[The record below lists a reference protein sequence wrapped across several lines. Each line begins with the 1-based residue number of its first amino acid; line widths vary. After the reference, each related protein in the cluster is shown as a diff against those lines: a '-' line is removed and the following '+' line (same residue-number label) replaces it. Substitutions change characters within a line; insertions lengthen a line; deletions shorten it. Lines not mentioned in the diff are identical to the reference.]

1 VTQPPE
7 TGPAPA
13 GAEESSPV
21 TPPAAASDAE
31 APEAAA
37 PEAPVATP
45 DAAPQAAPDAAPQV
59 APEVAA
65 ATVAAPPATAAPT
78 PAVFGNASGRS
89 RRGEARTY
97 DFRRPTKLSREHVR
111 VLQIAQEAFARQA
124 TTILTTFLRAG
135 ARLELVGIEQFSY
148 DDYLATL
155 PNPVFITTFTLEP
168 LAGKG
173 LLAYPLDMAMA
184 IVDHMLGGSG
194 RAEQP
199 NRPMTAMESAIT
211 NHLLSRLLDEFA
223 ASFATI
229 TEIQPALNGFEYNP
243 QLAQAA
249 SGSDTVMV
257 ATFGMS
263 VGSREGEATL
273 VLPFSSFATALNNAA
288 SPQLSETALAKRK
301 RAAEALTARLNLV
314 PVDVSVRFA
323 PLTVSSADLLSLAVG
338 DVLLL
343 RHPPDSPLEVTTN
356 DVTFAYAIASNH
368 RRRLAAAIVPTPY
381 AAAKDSA

>member
-1 VTQPPE
+1 MRWNVTTPE
-7 TGPAPA
+7 TGPAPS
-13 GAEESSPV
+13 EPDIESPTESPDQV
-21 TPPAAASDAE
+21 AAPAAPAPAAPAPAPAPPAAP
-31 APEAAA
+31 APAA
-37 PEAPVATP
+37 P
-45 DAAPQAAPDAAPQV
+45 AAV
-59 APEVAA
+59 SF
-65 ATVAAPPATAAPT
+65 T
-78 PAVFGNASGRS
+78 PAAGR
-89 RRGEARTY
+89 RRGEPRTY

-148 DDYLATL
+148 DDYVVTL
-155 PNPVFITTFTLEP
+155 PNPVFISTFSLEP
-168 LAGKG
+168 MAGKG
-173 LLAYPLDMAMA
+173 MLAYPLDIAMA

-194 RAEQP
+194 RADQP
-199 NRPMTAMESAIT
+199 SRPMTAMETTIT
-211 NHLLSRLLDEFA
+211 NHLLDRLLDEFA
-223 ASFATI
+223 TSFATI
-229 TEIQPALNGFEYNP
+229 TEIQPALLGHEYNP

-249 SGSDTVMV
+249 AGSDTVMV
-257 ATFGMS
+257 ASYTMS

-273 VLPFSSFATALNNAA
+273 VLPFSSFAQALNNAA
-288 SPQLSETALAKRK
+288 SPQLSETALAKRR
-301 RAAEALTARLNLV
+301 RATEALTARLNLV

-343 RHPPDSPLEVTTN
+343 RHPPDAPLEVTTN

-381 AAAKDSA
+381 AAAKDTA

>member
-1 VTQPPE
+1 VTTPE
-7 TGPAPA
+7 TGPAPSEA
-13 GAEESSPV
+13 GPQSPDV
-21 TPPAAASDAE
+21 SPEAPAAAPAQ
-31 APEAAA
+31 AAA
-37 PEAPVATP
+37 P
-45 DAAPQAAPDAAPQV
+45 AAPAGPV
-59 APEVAA
+59 
-65 ATVAAPPATAAPT
+65 TNGTT
-78 PAVFGNASGRS
+78 GRT
-89 RRGEARTY
+89 RRGAPRTY

-135 ARLELVGIEQFSY
+135 ARLELNGIEQFSY
-148 DDYLATL
+148 DDYVQTL
-155 PNPVFITTFTLEP
+155 PNPIFISTFSLEP
-168 LAGKG
+168 MAGKG
-173 LLAYPLDMAMA
+173 
-184 IVDHMLGGSG
+184 MLGGSG
-194 RAEQP
+194 TADQP
-199 NRPMTAMESAIT
+199 SRPMTAMETTIS
-211 NHLLSRLLDEFA
+211 NHLLGRLLKEFA

-229 TEIQPALNGFEYNP
+229 TEIQPALLGHEYNP

-257 ATFGMS
+257 ASFSMA

-273 VLPFSSFATALNNAA
+273 VLPFSSFAQALNNAA
-288 SPQLSETALAKRK
+288 SPQLSESALAKRK

-343 RHPPDSPLEVTTN
+343 RHPPDAPLEVTTN

>member
-1 VTQPPE
+1 MRWNVTQPE
-7 TGPAPA
+7 TGPAPSEA
-13 GAEESSPV
+13 GSQSEDASPLAAAAPPAAAPPAGV
-21 TPPAAASDAE
+21 TPPA
-31 APEAAA
+31 
-37 PEAPVATP
+37 TG
-45 DAAPQAAPDAAPQV
+45 
-59 APEVAA
+59 
-65 ATVAAPPATAAPT
+65 TGTGT
-78 PAVFGNASGRS
+78 RS
-89 RRGEARTY
+89 RRGEPRTY

-155 PNPVFITTFTLEP
+155 PNPVFISTFTLEP

-173 LLAYPLDMAMA
+173 LLAYPLDIAMA
-184 IVDHMLGGSG
+184 TVDHMLGGSG
-194 RAEQP
+194 TADQP
-199 NRPMTAMESAIT
+199 NRPMTAMETAIT

-223 ASFATI
+223 TSFATI

-257 ATFGMS
+257 ATFSMA

-273 VLPFSSFATALNNAA
+273 VLPFSSFAQALNNAA
-288 SPQLSETALAKRK
+288 SPQLSETALAKRR

-343 RHPPDSPLEVTTN
+343 RHPPDAPLEVTTN
-356 DVTFAYAIASNH
+356 DVTFAHAIASNH
-368 RRRLAAAIVPTPY
+368 RRRLAAAIVPTPHA
-381 AAAKDSA
+381 AAAKETA

>member
-21 TPPAAASDAE
+21 TPPAAAPDAG
-31 APEAAA
+31 A
-37 PEAPVATP
+37 PEAPAAEAPAAAP
-45 DAAPQAAPDAAPQV
+45 DAAPQAAPDAA
-59 APEVAA
+59 AA
-65 ATVAAPPATAAPT
+65 QTAADVAAPPAAAPAA
-78 PAVFGNASGRS
+78 PVAASGRS
-89 RRGEARTY
+89 RRGEPRTY

-111 VLQIAQEAFARQA
+111 VLQIAQESFARQA

-135 ARLELVGIEQFSY
+135 ARLELRGIEQFSY

-211 NHLLSRLLDEFA
+211 NHLLSRLLDEFS

-257 ATFGMS
+257 ATFEMS
-263 VGSREGEATL
+263 VGAREGEATL
-273 VLPFSSFATALNNAA
+273 VLPFSSFASALNNAA
-288 SPQLSETALAKRK
+288 SPQLSETALAKRR
-301 RAAEALTARLNLV
+301 RAAEALTERLNLV

-343 RHPPDSPLEVTTN
+343 RHPPDAPLEVTTN

>member
-1 VTQPPE
+1 MRWNVTTPE
-7 TGPAPA
+7 TGPAPSEP
-13 GAEESSPV
+13 GPQSPEQS
-21 TPPAAASDAE
+21 PEAPAAQAQA
-31 APEAAA
+31 AAA
-37 PEAPVATP
+37 PAAQATP
-45 DAAPQAAPDAAPQV
+45 AAPAGG
-59 APEVAA
+59 
-65 ATVAAPPATAAPT
+65 T
-78 PAVFGNASGRS
+78 SSRS
-89 RRGEARTY
+89 RRGAPRTY

-135 ARLELVGIEQFSY
+135 ARLELNGIEQFSY
-148 DDYLATL
+148 DDYVQTL
-155 PNPVFITTFTLEP
+155 PNPVFISTFSLEP

-173 LLAYPLDMAMA
+173 MLAYPLDIAMA

-194 RAEQP
+194 TADQP
-199 NRPMTAMESAIT
+199 SRPMTAMETTIS
-211 NHLLSRLLDEFA
+211 NHLLGRLLDEFA

-229 TEIQPALNGFEYNP
+229 TEIQPALLGHEYNP

-257 ATFGMS
+257 ASYSMA

-273 VLPFSSFATALNNAA
+273 VLPFSSFAQALNNAA
-288 SPQLSETALAKRK
+288 SPQLSESALAKRK

-343 RHPPDSPLEVTTN
+343 RHPPDAPLEVTTN

-368 RRRLAAAIVPTPY
+368 RRRLAASIVPTPY
-381 AAAKDSA
+381 AAAKDTA

>member
-1 VTQPPE
+1 MREDVTQPDA
-7 TGPAPA
+7 GPAPR
-13 GAEESSPV
+13 GANAPA
-21 TPPAAASDAE
+21 PAASP
-31 APEAAA
+31 AP
-37 PEAPVATP
+37 
-45 DAAPQAAPDAAPQV
+45 
-59 APEVAA
+59 
-65 ATVAAPPATAAPT
+65 
-78 PAVFGNASGRS
+78 GSGGRS
-89 RRGEARTY
+89 RRGEPRTY

-135 ARLELVGIEQFSY
+135 ARLELVSIEQYSY
-148 DDYLATL
+148 DDYVATL
-155 PNPVFITTFTLEP
+155 PDPIFITTFTLEP

-173 LLAYPLDMAMA
+173 MLAYPLDIAMA

-194 RAEQP
+194 AAEQP
-199 NRPMTAMESAIT
+199 NRPMTAMEVSIT
-211 NHLLSRLLDEFA
+211 RHLLDRLLDEFA
-223 ASFATI
+223 TAFGHI
-229 TEIQPALNGFEYNP
+229 TEIQPAMAGLEYNP

-257 ATFGMS
+257 ATFAMA

-273 VLPFSSFATALNNAA
+273 VLPFSSFAQSLNNAA
-288 SPQLSETALAKRK
+288 SPQLSESALRK
-301 RAAEALTARLNLV
+301 RQRATEALKERLNLV

-343 RHPPDSPLEVTTN
+343 RHPRDSPLEVTTN

-368 RRRLAAAIVPTPY
+368 RRRLAASIVPTPY
-381 AAAKDSA
+381 AAAKDTA

>member
-1 VTQPPE
+1 VTSPE
-7 TGPAPA
+7 TGPAPREA
-13 GAEESSPV
+13 DSQSSDASPLAAAA
-21 TPPAAASDAE
+21 PPAAAPGT
-31 APEAAA
+31 APAA
-37 PEAPVATP
+37 PAGPGPAPNPSAGTGS
-45 DAAPQAAPDAAPQV
+45 
-59 APEVAA
+59 
-65 ATVAAPPATAAPT
+65 
-78 PAVFGNASGRS
+78 GNRS
-89 RRGEARTY
+89 RRGEPRTY

-135 ARLELVGIEQFSY
+135 ARLELVGIEQFAY
-148 DDYLATL
+148 DDYLVTL

-194 RAEQP
+194 RADQP
-199 NRPMTAMESAIT
+199 NRPMTAMESSIT
-211 NHLLSRLLDEFA
+211 NHLLGRLLDEFA
-223 ASFATI
+223 ASFASI

-257 ATFGMS
+257 ASFSMA
-263 VGSREGEATL
+263 VGAREGEATL
-273 VLPFSSFATALNNAA
+273 VLPFSSFAQALNNAA

-323 PLTVSSADLLSLAVG
+323 PLSVSSADLLSLAVG

-343 RHPPDSPLEVTTN
+343 RHPPDAPLEVTTN

-381 AAAKDSA
+381 AAAKDTA

>member
-1 VTQPPE
+1 VTQPEP
-7 TGPAPA
+7 GPAPDGVDPQIPA
-13 GAEESSPV
+13 PSPAAQF
-21 TPPAAASDAE
+21 PAAAA
-31 APEAAA
+31 
-37 PEAPVATP
+37 
-45 DAAPQAAPDAAPQV
+45 
-59 APEVAA
+59 
-65 ATVAAPPATAAPT
+65 PATA
-78 PAVFGNASGRS
+78 GSASAGKRS

-135 ARLELVGIEQFSY
+135 ARLELQSIEQFSY
-148 DDYLATL
+148 DDYVETL
-155 PNPVFITTFTLEP
+155 PNPSFLSTFSLEP

-173 LLAYPLDMAMA
+173 LLAYPLDIAMA

-194 RAEQP
+194 LAEQP
-199 NRPMTAMESAIT
+199 NRPMTAMETTISD
-211 NHLLSRLLDEFA
+211 HLIDRLFDEFA
-223 ASFATI
+223 NSFAPM
-229 TEIQPALNGFEYNP
+229 TELQPALLSHEYNP

-249 SGSDTVMV
+249 AGSDTVMV
-257 ATFGMS
+257 ATFSMA

-273 VLPFSSFATALNNAA
+273 MLPFSSFAQALNNAA
-288 SPQLSETALAKRK
+288 SPQLSESALRK
-301 RAAEALTARLNLV
+301 RQRATEALTERLNLV

-343 RHPPDSPLEVTTN
+343 RHPPDAPLEVTTN

-368 RRRLAAAIVPTPY
+368 RRRLAAAIVPTPNA

>member
-1 VTQPPE
+1 MRWNVTTPE
-7 TGPAPA
+7 TGPAPSEA
-13 GAEESSPV
+13 GPQFPEASPEA
-21 TPPAAASDAE
+21 PAASAQ
-31 APEAAA
+31 AAA
-37 PEAPVATP
+37 PAGPAS
-45 DAAPQAAPDAAPQV
+45 
-59 APEVAA
+59 A
-65 ATVAAPPATAAPT
+65 ATNGTT
-78 PAVFGNASGRS
+78 NRS
-89 RRGEARTY
+89 RRGEPRTY

-155 PNPVFITTFTLEP
+155 PNPVFISTFTLEP

-173 LLAYPLDMAMA
+173 LLAYPLDIAMA
-184 IVDHMLGGSG
+184 TVDHMLGGSG

-199 NRPMTAMESAIT
+199 IRPMTAMETAIT
-211 NHLLSRLLDEFA
+211 NHLLGRLLDEFA

-257 ATFGMS
+257 ASFSMA

-273 VLPFSSFATALNNAA
+273 VLPFSSFASALNNAA

-343 RHPPDSPLEVTTN
+343 RHPPDAPLEVTTN

-381 AAAKDSA
+381 AAAKDTA

>member
-1 VTQPPE
+1 MTQPPE
-7 TGPAPA
+7 TGPAPSEPDA
-13 GAEESSPV
+13 PSPAESPAESAA
-21 TPPAAASDAE
+21 PP
-31 APEAAA
+31 A
-37 PEAPVATP
+37 PEAPAPAAPAPAAPAPVVPSVATP
-45 DAAPQAAPDAAPQV
+45 VQA
-59 APEVAA
+59 
-65 ATVAAPPATAAPT
+65 
-78 PAVFGNASGRS
+78 GRS
-89 RRGEARTY
+89 RRGEPRTY

-148 DDYLATL
+148 DDYVVTL
-155 PNPVFITTFTLEP
+155 PNPVFISTFSLEP
-168 LAGKG
+168 MAGKG
-173 LLAYPLDMAMA
+173 MLAYPLDIAMA

-194 RAEQP
+194 RADQP
-199 NRPMTAMESAIT
+199 SRPMTAMETTIT
-211 NHLLSRLLDEFA
+211 NHLLDRLLDEFA

-229 TEIQPALNGFEYNP
+229 TEIQPALLGHEYNP

-249 SGSDTVMV
+249 AGSDTVMV
-257 ATFGMS
+257 ASYTMS

-273 VLPFSSFATALNNAA
+273 VLPFSSFAQALNNAA

-323 PLTVSSADLLSLAVG
+323 PLAVSSADLLSLAVG

-343 RHPPDSPLEVTTN
+343 RHPPDAPLEVTTN

-381 AAAKDSA
+381 AAAKDTA

>member
-1 VTQPPE
+1 MTEPS
-7 TGPAPA
+7 TAPAPEEPDA
-13 GAEESSPV
+13 QSAAESPER
-21 TPPAAASDAE
+21 S
-31 APEAAA
+31 
-37 PEAPVATP
+37 TP
-45 DAAPQAAPDAAPQV
+45 DAAPEPA
-59 APEVAA
+59 
-65 ATVAAPPATAAPT
+65 AAPPAAAPPAPTAAAAT
-78 PAVFGNASGRS
+78 KIVGQSATGRA

-135 ARLELVGIEQFSY
+135 ARLELVGIEQSSY
-148 DDYLATL
+148 DDYIVGL
-155 PNPVFITTFTLEP
+155 PNPVYISTFSLEP
-168 LAGKG
+168 MAGKG
-173 LLAYPLDMAMA
+173 MLAYPLDIAMA

-194 RAEQP
+194 NADQP
-199 NRPMTAMESAIT
+199 SRPMTAMETTIT
-211 NHLLSRLLDEFA
+211 NHLLDRLLDEFA
-223 ASFATI
+223 VSFASI
-229 TEIQPALNGFEYNP
+229 TEIQPALLGHEYNP

-249 SGSDTVMV
+249 AGSDTVMV
-257 ATFGMS
+257 ASFTMS

-273 VLPFSSFATALNNAA
+273 VLPFSSFAQALNNAA
-288 SPQLSETALAKRK
+288 SPQLSDTALAKRK

-343 RHPPDSPLEVTTN
+343 RHPPDAPLEVTTN

-368 RRRLAAAIVPTPY
+368 RRRLAAAIVPTPN
-381 AAAKDSA
+381 AAVKDSA

>member
-1 VTQPPE
+1 VTSPE
-7 TGPAPA
+7 TGPAPREA
-13 GAEESSPV
+13 DSQSSDASPLAAAA
-21 TPPAAASDAE
+21 PPAAAPPAAT
-31 APEAAA
+31 APAA
-37 PEAPVATP
+37 PSPAAT
-45 DAAPQAAPDAAPQV
+45 A
-59 APEVAA
+59 AA
-65 ATVAAPPATAAPT
+65 ATGT
-78 PAVFGNASGRS
+78 GSGTRS

-97 DFRRPTKLSREHVR
+97 DFRRPTKLSRDHVR
-111 VLQIAQEAFARQA
+111 VLQVAQEAFARQA

-135 ARLELVGIEQFSY
+135 ARLELVGIEQFAY
-148 DDYLATL
+148 DDYLVTL
-155 PNPVFITTFTLEP
+155 PNPVFISTFTLEP

-173 LLAYPLDMAMA
+173 LLAYPLDIAMA
-184 IVDHMLGGSG
+184 TVDHMLGGSG
-194 RAEQP
+194 NAEQP
-199 NRPMTAMESAIT
+199 NRPMTAMETAIT

-223 ASFATI
+223 TSFAAI

-257 ATFGMS
+257 ATFAMAI
-263 VGSREGEATL
+263 GSREGEATL
-273 VLPFSSFATALNNAA
+273 VLPFSSFAQALNNAA
-288 SPQLSETALAKRK
+288 SPQLSETALAKRR

>member
-1 VTQPPE
+1 MRWNVTQPPE
-7 TGPAPA
+7 NGPAPEAPDPQSAAESPAPA
-13 GAEESSPV
+13 GAPEPGSPEPPAAEPAAPSA
-21 TPPAAASDAE
+21 PPAAA
-31 APEAAA
+31 AP
-37 PEAPVATP
+37 T
-45 DAAPQAAPDAAPQV
+45 
-59 APEVAA
+59 
-65 ATVAAPPATAAPT
+65 APPTASPVIQST
-78 PAVFGNASGRS
+78 VSGRA
-89 RRGEARTY
+89 RRGEPRTY

-148 DDYLATL
+148 DDYLVTL

-194 RAEQP
+194 NAEQP
-199 NRPMTAMESAIT
+199 SRPMTAMESAIT
-211 NHLLSRLLDEFA
+211 NHLLGRLLDEFA

-249 SGSDTVMV
+249 AGSDTVMV
-257 ATFGMS
+257 ATYSMS

-273 VLPFSSFATALNNAA
+273 VLPFSSFASALNNAA
-288 SPQLSETALAKRK
+288 SPQLSETALAKRR

-343 RHPPDSPLEVTTN
+343 RHPPDAPLEVTTN

-368 RRRLAAAIVPTPY
+368 RRRLAASIVPTPY
-381 AAAKDSA
+381 AAAKDTA

>member
-1 VTQPPE
+1 MTTPE
-7 TGPAPA
+7 TGPAPRAAAAQPPA
-13 GAEESSPV
+13 GSPV
-21 TPPAAASDAE
+21 
-31 APEAAA
+31 
-37 PEAPVATP
+37 
-45 DAAPQAAPDAAPQV
+45 
-59 APEVAA
+59 
-65 ATVAAPPATAAPT
+65 
-78 PAVFGNASGRS
+78 SGSRS
-89 RRGEARTY
+89 RRGEPRTY

-135 ARLELVGIEQFSY
+135 ARLELASIEQFSY
-148 DDYLATL
+148 DDYVQTL
-155 PNPVFITTFTLEP
+155 PDPVFITTFTLEP

-173 LLAYPLDMAMA
+173 LLAYPLDIAMA
-184 IVDHMLGGSG
+184 IVDHLLGGSG
-194 RAEQP
+194 AAAQP
-199 NRPMTAMESAIT
+199 NRPMTAMETTIST
-211 NHLLSRLLDEFA
+211 HLLDRLLTEFA
-223 ASFATI
+223 AAFAHI
-229 TEIQPALNGFEYNP
+229 TELQPAMTGFEYNP

-257 ATFGMS
+257 ASFSMA

-273 VLPFSSFATALNNAA
+273 VLPFSSFAQSLNNAA
-288 SPQLSETALAKRK
+288 SPQLSESALRKRK
-301 RAAEALTARLNLV
+301 KAAEALAARLNLV

-368 RRRLAAAIVPTPY
+368 RRRLAATVVPTPQ
-381 AAAKDSA
+381 AAVKDTA

>member
-1 VTQPPE
+1 VAPRSADEWDVTQPE
-7 TGPAPA
+7 TGPAPTEA
-13 GAEESSPV
+13 DPQSPDASPQAAAA
-21 TPPAAASDAE
+21 PPAAAP
-31 APEAAA
+31 APGAA
-37 PEAPVATP
+37 PSTS
-45 DAAPQAAPDAAPQV
+45 
-59 APEVAA
+59 
-65 ATVAAPPATAAPT
+65 T
-78 PAVFGNASGRS
+78 GSGTGHRS
-89 RRGEARTY
+89 RRGEPRTY

-111 VLQIAQEAFARQA
+111 VLQIAQEGFARQA

-135 ARLELVGIEQFSY
+135 ARLELRGIEQFSY
-148 DDYLATL
+148 DDYLVTL

-194 RAEQP
+194 NADQP

-211 NHLLSRLLDEFA
+211 NHLLGRLLDEFA
-223 ASFATI
+223 NSFAGI

-257 ATFGMS
+257 ATFSMA
-263 VGSREGEATL
+263 VGTREGEATL
-273 VLPFSSFATALNNAA
+273 VLPFSSFAQALNNAA

-343 RHPPDSPLEVTTN
+343 RHPPDAPLEVTTN

-381 AAAKDSA
+381 AAAKDTA

>member
-1 VTQPPE
+1 MTQPPE
-7 TGPAPA
+7 TGPAPEA
-13 GAEESSPV
+13 PDPQSAAESPTEAPV
-21 TPPAAASDAE
+21 ETAAAERAAPTAPAPPAAA
-31 APEAAA
+31 
-37 PEAPVATP
+37 
-45 DAAPQAAPDAAPQV
+45 APQAQ
-59 APEVAA
+59 
-65 ATVAAPPATAAPT
+65 APT
-78 PAVFGNASGRS
+78 VTPVVPPSVSGRA

-97 DFRRPTKLSREHVR
+97 DFRRPTKLSRDHVR
-111 VLQIAQEAFARQA
+111 VLQVAQEAFARQA

-135 ARLELVGIEQFSY
+135 ARLELMGIEQFSY
-148 DDYLATL
+148 DDYLVTL
-155 PNPVFITTFTLEP
+155 PNPVFLTTFTLEP

-194 RAEQP
+194 NAEQP
-199 NRPMTAMESAIT
+199 NRPMTAMESTIT

-223 ASFATI
+223 ESFATI
-229 TEIQPALNGFEYNP
+229 TELQPALSGLEYNP

-257 ATFGMS
+257 ATFSMA

-273 VLPFSSFATALNNAA
+273 VLPFSSFAQALNNAA
-288 SPQLSETALAKRK
+288 SPQLSESALRKRK
-301 RAAEALTARLNLV
+301 RATEALTARLNLV

-343 RHPPDSPLEVTTN
+343 RHAPDSPLEVTTN

-368 RRRLAAAIVPTPY
+368 RRRLAAAIVPTPQ
-381 AAAKDSA
+381 AAKETA